1 MKSFDFFLDKKVT
14 TWMRTPFSVE
24 AETVEEAKKLAIE
37 KFKSGE
43 LEEIEWDEIDG
54 VKEVLQPEDNDLE
67 STVEIFIDGKNKEE
81 IFNNKLL

>member
-1 MKSFDFFLDKKVT
+1 MKSFDFFLDQKVT

-43 LEEIEWDEIDG
+43 LDEIEWDEIDG

>member
-1 MKSFDFFLDKKVT
+1 MKSFDFFLDQKVT